1 MNLYP
6 ELTLNSYFATETLA
20 VWDILVSWIWKAVHA
35 NDVASDGE
43 GRDSIMAIAR
53 QDASWR
59 ATSCPRSPQSGL
71 YVT

>member
-43 GRDSIMAIAR
+43 GPATNWTAGRLFGSDRTHPNQPS
-53 QDASWR
+53 QD
-59 ATSCPRSPQSGL
+59 
-71 YVT
+71 